1 MQFYLLLDILTQ
13 GSFAEKNMFCP
24 VAEMNLT
31 MYFLC
36 TQKKNVPILLIH
48 YIPLL
53 ICHMVLFSRQLPYKS
68 CWGYDHKSNL
78 LSLITIGFDAY
89 SKMISFFPGVHFV
102 DFSAHL
108 GRDRG
113 PIKPRSHLISTA
125 RWTPSASG
133 RSPCS
138 PLPLCVLYQ
147 LFFAVAN
154 H

>member
-1 MQFYLLLDILTQ
+1 MQFYLLSDTLTQ
-13 GSFAEKNMFCP
+13 GFFTEKNMFCS
-24 VAEMNLT
+24 VAELNLK

-36 TQKKNVPILLIH
+36 TEKIVTILLIH
-48 YIPLL
+48 YVPLL
-53 ICHMVLFSRQLPYKS
+53 ICHMVLFSRQWPYKS

-89 SKMISFFPGVHFV
+89 YEMILFFPSVHFV
-102 DFSAHL
+102 DFSAQSA
-108 GRDRG
+108 RDRG
-113 PIKPRSHLISTA
+113 PIKSHSHLMSTA
-125 RWTPSASG
+125 WWTPSAPG

-138 PLPLCVLYQ
+138 PLPLCVLFQ